1 MVAIFTA
8 LDMCVWRLNLMLAA
22 ATEFGPHQ
30 VANQAVAL
38 LIQLQR
44 AQAQALEFVILY
56 YHNRP
61 LEAID
66 C

>member
-1 MVAIFTA
+1 
-8 LDMCVWRLNLMLAA
+8 MLAA

-30 VANQAVAL
+30 VADQAVAL